1 MGNRLQA
8 SSSTRSRDP
17 SVNLILPQGGVH
29 KEGVADGDGGFDKRK
44 CQKGNV
50 TYPKVTAGQEPKPVT
65 EEARD
70 LGKETLRSLQIIF
83 RRKNA

>member
-1 MGNRLQA
+1 MSGIKFTYKIIIPKNSEAL
-8 SSSTRSRDP
+8 
-17 SVNLILPQGGVH
+17 V